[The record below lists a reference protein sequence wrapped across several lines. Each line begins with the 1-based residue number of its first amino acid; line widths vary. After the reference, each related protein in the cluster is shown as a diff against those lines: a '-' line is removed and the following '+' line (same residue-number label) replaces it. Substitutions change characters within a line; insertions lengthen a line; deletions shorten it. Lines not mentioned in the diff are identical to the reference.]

1 MVRFMGK
8 ISKKVG
14 LPPGSLVHIGEIKAE
29 RVRIQIIDYDE
40 EDIAERDLGS
50 VEECLPYLTRPTTT
64 WINIDGIHDVELIRK
79 TGEIFDLHPLI
90 LEDILNTEQ
99 RPKLDDFEDYLYIS
113 LKMLSYDTETNRLI
127 TENLSLVLGSNFI
140 ISFQESEGDVF
151 NPVRERIRK
160 GKGRI
165 RKAGHDYLLYALLD
179 AVVDNYFIVLEK
191 IGEEIESLE
200 EGLITN
206 ATPKHSQRI
215 HNLKRELIFLR
226 KSVWPL
232 REVIG
237 NLNKGE
243 SALIQDKTAVF
254 LRDVYDHTIQVVDI
268 IETFRDMASGML
280 DVFLSSVS
288 NRMNEV
294 MKVLTIIGT
303 IFIPLTFF
311 AGIYGM
317 NFKYM
322 PELEWPWGYPSL
334 WMVFIFIAAVMVT
347 FFKRKRWL

>member
-40 EDIAERDLGS
+40 EDIAEQDLRS

>member
-1 MVRFMGK
+1 MVRFMGR
-8 ISKKVG
+8 ISQKVG

-29 RVRIQIIDYDE
+29 KAGIQIIDYDE
-40 EDIAERDLGS
+40 ANLEERDLGS
-50 VEECLPYLTRPTTT
+50 IEECLPYLTRPTTT
-64 WINIDGIHDVELIRK
+64 WINVDGIHDVEIIGK
-79 TGEIFDLHPLI
+79 TGGIFHLHPLI

-99 RPKLDDFEDYLYIS
+99 RPKMDDFEDYLFIS
-113 LKMLSYDTETNRLI
+113 LKMLIYDTEENRLMM
-127 TENLSLVLGSNFI
+127 ENISLVLGAHFI

-160 GKGRI
+160 AKGRI
-165 RKAGHDYLLYALLD
+165 RKGGHDYLLYALLD

-200 EGLITN
+200 EELISDP
-206 ATPKHSQRI
+206 TPDTSQKI

-226 KSVWPL
+226 RSVWPL

-237 NLNKGE
+237 NLDKGE
-243 SALIQDKTAVF
+243 SQLIQDKTAVF
-254 LRDVYDHTIQVVDI
+254 LRDVYDHTIQVVDT

-280 DVFLSSVS
+280 DVYLSSVS
-288 NRMNEV
+288 NKMNEV

-303 IFIPLTFF
+303 IFIPMTFF

-322 PELEWPWGYPSL
+322 PELEWPWSYPSIWIL
-334 WMVFIFIAAVMVT
+334 FVFIAAIMVT